1 MLDNRALQAGHP
13 GWGAHL
19 QRLAELAKSPKL
31 DAPSRAD
38 AAEILQ
44 HARTKGFSTSP
55 ECLRVASMKLRIR
68 NLEGARV

>member
-38 AAEILQ
+38 AAGILR
-44 HARTKGFSTSP
+44 HARERGYSTSP
-55 ECLRVASMKLRIR
+55 ECIRVASMRLRVR
-68 NLEGARV
+68 NLEGLSV